1 MTLLYMYRVSCD
13 TGFAPCVSGGCLSLS
28 CCKGGQIRNDKDCL
42 TGIRYWIG
50 SKKDADY
57 ERDDVYILGTYHDKF
72 LYLAKVSKVLTMED
86 YFSNPDYKRRTD
98 NIYDL
103 VNGKLSRNKKLRF
116 KDSKKD
122 IHADPI
128 QQRKD
133 MNGRYVILSND
144 YIYLGNDACEI
155 DIVKEFGAKKQETKK
170 YYDDKAKKII
180 DSCYVNNDNKEHSP
194 NKPIIRSCNQK

>member
-1 MTLLYMYRVSCD
+1 MDWL
-13 TGFAPCVSGGCLSLS
+13 
-28 CCKGGQIRNDKDCL
+28 
-42 TGIRYWIG
+42 
-50 SKKDADY
+50 KKDADY

-72 LYLAKVSKVLTMED
+72 LYLAKVSKFLTMED
-86 YFSNPDYKRRTD
+86 YFSNPDYKQRTD

-103 VNGKLSRNKKLRF
+103 VNGKLSRNKNLDY

-144 YIYLGNDACEI
+144 YIYLGSDACEI
-155 DIVKEFGAKKQETKK
+155 DIVKESGQRNKKQKNIMMTRQRK
-170 YYDDKAKKII
+170 
-180 DSCYVNNDNKEHSP
+180 
-194 NKPIIRSCNQK
+194 